1 MQLIPVLK
9 ELSLE
14 AYQDV
19 FEPAWDKSEPLLSSM
34 EFLSEDYIV
43 RNSRLAGIDNENI
56 QYIVG
61 TAKKINASPCL
72 RRLFVH
78 GHYLLFRRENSPGDI
93 GMDFPDMRSVLPDEG
108 YTYNLLL
115 ALSAM
120 DVSKKYFQSKG
131 MPEDVMLGA
140 FKDISIWVSH
150 YKQNFSHIGL
160 SPQILNWERNLLL
173 GDLFRLGRLQFHIR
187 PFGGRITVFRNKATQ
202 QIQAFV
208 NNGIKINSA
217 GSYDGVDGQ
226 YDENAWES
234 ALTEDHQQVTG
245 NPLTPRGTVM
255 KKTVSLNLAEWDKVL
270 EMYDPVLDIHIPAG
284 ERMDMQSCS
293 DAIDY
298 SIKFFTQYFP
308 EKTYKGWACNTW
320 LFDNQYETILADSAN
335 IVKFQREFH
344 LYPLGASGDEALR
357 RIFGENVLEKGIDQ
371 APRESSMQKAVAE
384 FIEQGGRLR
393 QAGGFFLKE
402 DLPWGSQHY
411 RNAEFIKRQN

>member
-14 AYQDV
+14 AYEDV
-19 FEPAWDKSEPLLSSM
+19 FEPDWNKSEPLFHSM
-34 EFLSEDYIV
+34 GFLSENYIV
-43 RNSRLAGIDNENI
+43 LNSRRAEIDENSIELIVRTAG
-56 QYIVG
+56 
-61 TAKKINASPCL
+61 KINASPCL
-72 RRLFVH
+72 KRLFAH
-78 GHYLLFRRENSPGDI
+78 GHYLLFRRENTPGDI
-93 GMDFPDMRSVLPDEG
+93 GIDFPDMLNALADEG

-115 ALSAM
+115 AISGM
-120 DVSKKYFQSKG
+120 DVSKKYFQTMD

-140 FKDISIWVSH
+140 FKDISIWVAH
-150 YKQNFSHIGL
+150 YKHNFSCPGL
-160 SPQILNWERNLLL
+160 SPQHLNWERNLLL

-208 NNGIKINSA
+208 NQGIKINSS

-234 ALTEDHQQVTG
+234 TLTEDRQQATG
-245 NPLTPRGTVM
+245 NPLTPRGVVM
-255 KKTVSLNLAEWDKVL
+255 RKTMSLNLAEWDKVL
-270 EMYDPVLDIHIPAG
+270 EMYDPVLNIHIPAG

-298 SIKFFTQYFP
+298 SIKFFAQYFP
-308 EKTYKGWACNTW
+308 EKTYKGWACYTW
-320 LFDNQYETILADSAN
+320 LFDNQYEKILPESSN

-344 LYPLGASGDEALR
+344 LCPLGASGDEALK
-357 RIFGENVLEKGIDQ
+357 RIFGENVLKNGIDR
-371 APRESSMQKAVAE
+371 APRESSMQRAVAE

-411 RNAEFIKRQN
+411 RKTEFV